1 MNESGMYNQMEE
13 LFRYWKSKQEAESEE
28 SLKKTLPKPPKGK
41 SLENGFR
48 GSFCWDGMTSLNGD
62 VHTDDSKVEV
72 LFILREANTEGKPEL
87 RDTLDTFWFNNADKR
102 KDTPYEKAIMRAL
115 AVIYGEKEEQLRDK
129 HFGYMNLNKRGGFGE
144 TNLTQLKH
152 YVKRYKNLIREQIE
166 LFQPTYVVCFGV
178 YGTVKDMLPDC
189 VKVTLDCYHP
199 ANRSTEDFHIKQI
212 FGNSKM
218 CSSILNRW
226 EKLS

>member
-1 MNESGMYNQMEE
+1 MNESSMYNQMKE

-28 SLKKTLPKPPKGK
+28 SLDKTLPKSPEKEYP
-41 SLENGFR
+41 ENRKEFQR
-48 GSFCWDGMTSLNGD
+48 SFCWDGVTSLSGG

-72 LFILREANTEGKPEL
+72 LFILREANTKGEPE
-87 RDTLDTFWFNNADKR
+87 RKNTFWFNDANAR
-102 KDTPYEKAIMRAL
+102 KDAPAYEKAIRQAL
-115 AVIYGEKEEQLRDK
+115 SVIYGGQEEKLRNK
-129 HFGYMNLNKRGGFGE
+129 HFGYMNLNKRGGFGK
-144 TNLTQLKH
+144 TNMTQLGH
-152 YVKRYKNLIREQIE
+152 YVKQYKNFIRKQIE

-178 YGTVKDMLPDC
+178 YNTVKDMLPDC